1 MQKKYEK
8 RAKQTIEA
16 LRQKDLLKNN
26 GWSENMKHVDK
37 SWETAVMEKLRQ
49 ALDSDSCR
57 TAEDMSIEYESW
69 KALYIPGT
77 KAFAARREAS
87 DSSEPRDW
95 TTGKYLNRNKPSDW
109 GPVAPSDFQQ
119 PPNTALN
126 YPHTQY
132 PSQTPSSGV
141 LIGQTGTE
149 SSGSFLGSDM
159 YTAAG
164 RAGSGYQGP
173 SNTQPYPPARNDQL
187 VWPAG
192 GVPAWRQS
200 QSTEQ
205 PTFLSRP
212 AITNTGQVG
221 PVSSHQRPSNNH
233 AYPQIINYQPQPQP
247 PTGGVALAQ
256 SGNLSPSTPFLG
268 QRVYTSG
275 PQPSSGQQGSAVHHG
290 SSGQRNNTKEGGK

>member
-26 GWSENMKHVDK
+26 GWSENMKDVDK

-57 TAEDMSIEYESW
+57 TAEDMSIKYESW

-95 TTGKYLNRNKPSDW
+95 TTGKYLNRNKPR
-109 GPVAPSDFQQ
+109 
-119 PPNTALN
+119 
-126 YPHTQY
+126 
-132 PSQTPSSGV
+132 
-141 LIGQTGTE
+141 QTGTGT
-149 SSGSFLGSDM
+149 SGSFLGSDM
-159 YTAAG
+159 YTA
-164 RAGSGYQGP
+164 GSDYQGP
-173 SNTQPYPPARNDQL
+173 SNTLPYPPARNDQL
-187 VWPAG
+187 MWPAG
-192 GVPAWRQS
+192 GVPARRQS

-212 AITNTGQVG
+212 AITNTSQVE
-221 PVSSHQRPSNNH
+221 PVSSHQRPANNP
-233 AYPQIINYQPQPQP
+233 AYPHSTNYQPQS
-247 PTGGVALAQ
+247 PTGGVALVQ
-256 SGNLSPSTPFLG
+256 TGNLSPSTPFLG

-275 PQPSSGQQGSAVHHG
+275 PQPSSGQQGSGVHHG
-290 SSGQRNNTKEGGK
+290 STGQRNNSKEDGK